1 MRLFIAAGLDAA
13 AKEEIRKLQLEWKE
27 KGMKARWIPE
37 ENFHLTLAFIG
48 ESSQASVRENIL
60 SQLPMPEISLK
71 FSRAGHFKDLYWIAP
86 EPDQKLEEYVRK
98 LRARLRNAG
107 IPLDSKPFRAHI
119 TLARKA
125 VLPPEYELMQPE
137 FQARLSE
144 AVLMESVLRPA
155 GPVYRA
161 VKK

>member
-1 MRLFIAAGLDAA
+1 MRLFIAAPLDAA
-13 AKEEIRKLQLEWKE
+13 AKEDIRKLQLEWKE

-48 ESSQASVRENIL
+48 ESSQAQTIL
-60 SQLPMPEISLK
+60 EIMAHMPMPEFSLR

-86 EPDQKLEEYVRK
+86 APDLHLEVYVQK
-98 LRARLRNAG
+98 LRAELRAAG
-107 IPLDSKPFRAHI
+107 ISLDGKPFRAHI

-125 VLPPEYELMQPE
+125 VLPPGYELVPPE
-137 FQARLSE
+137 FQASLTE
-144 AVLMESVLRPA
+144 AVLMESILRPA

-161 VKK
+161 VK